1 MTYYWK
7 RGPVASKE
15 DPHHVAG
22 MAAFFRDISPRHR
35 PTIEKWRR
43 EAAAAIK
50 RGDWN
55 ARKRR
60 G

>member
-1 MTYYWK
+1 MVYWK
-7 RGPVASKE
+7 RGPVASAE
-15 DPHHVAG
+15 DPAHVASL
-22 MAAFFRDISPRHR
+22 AAFFRDISPRHR

-43 EAAAAIK
+43 EAEAARL

-55 ARKRR
+55 VRKPR